1 MQYTIREAVQSD
13 MPAVMSLIK
22 ELAAFERQPDAVEVQ
37 VEDLLEYGFGP
48 GKRFHC
54 FVGESAGKIVGM
66 ALIYP
71 RFSTWKGPVIHLE
84 DLIVTEAARGTG
96 LGTAL
101 LEAVIRY
108 SHAQGVKRVCWEV
121 LDWNE
126 PAIGFYES
134 KGAKVLRDWDLVHL
148 DAVGIQNIISNL

>member
-1 MQYTIREAVQSD
+1 MKFNIREAVASD
-13 MPAVMSLIK
+13 MPSVMDLIK
-22 ELAAFERQPDAVEVQ
+22 ELAAFERQPEAVEVR
-37 VEDLLEYGFGP
+37 VEDLLKYGFGP

-54 FVGESAGKIVGM
+54 FVGETVDGIAGM

-84 DLIVTEAARGTG
+84 DLIVTEKARGTG
-96 LGTAL
+96 LGSAL
-101 LEAVIRY
+101 LEAVIRH

-126 PAIGFYES
+126 AAIRFYEG

-148 DAVGIQNIISNL
+148 DAAGIEHIINNL